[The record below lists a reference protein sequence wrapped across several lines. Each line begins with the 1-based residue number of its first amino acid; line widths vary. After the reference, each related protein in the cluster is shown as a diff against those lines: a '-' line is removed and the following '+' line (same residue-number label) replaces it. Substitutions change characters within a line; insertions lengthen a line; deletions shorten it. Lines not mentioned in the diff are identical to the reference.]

1 MSSERETDM
10 SSPLEDVQRAEIRKN
25 NERLHSLGI
34 RSLVREVD
42 AFKRVPVPT
51 TRKKVVYPTE
61 TFSLETS
68 IDK

>member
-1 MSSERETDM
+1 
-10 SSPLEDVQRAEIRKN
+10 VQRAEIRKN

-42 AFKRVPVPT
+42 ALKRVPLPT